1 MDLKACEGALLLAPC
16 LGYRSR
22 NVTLYRKLV
31 KPRCK
36 RKRSSVSRSKGASR
50 KAKQSVL
57 LLLSAGMKAGV
68 ASWLCSQ
75 MVHVSHPGR

>member
-1 MDLKACEGALLLAPC
+1 M
-16 LGYRSR
+16 
-22 NVTLYRKLV
+22 
-31 KPRCK
+31 
-36 RKRSSVSRSKGASR
+36 SRSKGALR